1 MKFLPP
7 KPDSL
12 RADTDCCSR
21 SGKFSLLRL
30 LSAAAGLL
38 LLHAGCSSP
47 TITNTSRNIVEQLL
61 ISSAVERCMYQIDF
75 SMYRDAK
82 VFVDYS
88 NLATQVDKNYVQGCF
103 ELYLSKA
110 GIILVKE
117 EKEAAYT
124 MRLISGTLATSSTQV
139 LIGTPE
145 LPIPLPN
152 TDINFALP
160 EIPLFKKVTRRGYG
174 KFSLTVLES
183 PSQKPVR
190 TVDGVSNMSEFI
202 NWTILLIPFSSRNM
216 EMKQSEFEDT
226 QYYLFE

>member
-1 MKFLPP
+1 MPF
-7 KPDSL
+7 
-12 RADTDCCSR
+12 A
-21 SGKFSLLRL
+21 LLL
-30 LSAAAGLL
+30 AAATSFL
-38 LLHAGCSSP
+38 LLHAGCSTP

-82 VFVDYS
+82 VFADYS
-88 NLATQVDKNYVQGCF
+88 DKNYVQGCF
-103 ELYLSKA
+103 ELYLAKA
-110 GIILVKE
+110 GAIVVKE

-124 MRLISGTLATSSTQV
+124 MQLISGTLATSSSQV

-152 TDINFALP
+152 TDLSFAIP
-160 EIPLFKKVTRRGYG
+160 EIAIFKRVTRRGYG
-174 KFSLTVLES
+174 KFSLTVLDT
-183 PSQKPVR
+183 PSRKPVR

-202 NWTILLIPFSSRNM
+202 NWTILLFPFSSRNI

>member
-1 MKFLPP
+1 MIFRRNNGVTGRRFPLV
-7 KPDSL
+7 
-12 RADTDCCSR
+12 
-21 SGKFSLLRL
+21 LLL
-30 LSAAAGLL
+30 VAAAGCL
-38 LLHAGCSSP
+38 LLHTGCSTP

-82 VFVDYS
+82 VFADYS
-88 NLATQVDKNYVQGCF
+88 NLAPQVDKNYVQGCF
-103 ELYLSKA
+103 ELYLAKA
-110 GIILVKE
+110 GAVVVKE

-124 MRLISGTLATSSTQV
+124 MRLISGTLATSSSQV

-152 TDINFALP
+152 TDLSFAIP
-160 EIPLFKKVTRRGYG
+160 EIAIFKRVTRRGYG
-174 KFSLTVLES
+174 KFSLTVLDT
-183 PSQKPVR
+183 PSRKPVR

-202 NWTILLIPFSSRNM
+202 NWTILLFPFSSRNI

>member
-1 MKFLPP
+1 MILRRNNSDKCRRLPF
-7 KPDSL
+7 
-12 RADTDCCSR
+12 A
-21 SGKFSLLRL
+21 LLL
-30 LSAAAGLL
+30 AAATGFL
-38 LLHAGCSSP
+38 LLHAGCSTP

-82 VFVDYS
+82 VFADYS
-88 NLATQVDKNYVQGCF
+88 NLAPQVDKNYVQGCF
-103 ELYLSKA
+103 ELYLAKA
-110 GIILVKE
+110 GAIVVKE

-124 MRLISGTLATSSTQV
+124 MQLISGTLATSSSQV

-152 TDINFALP
+152 TDLSFAIP
-160 EIPLFKKVTRRGYG
+160 EIAIFKRVTRRGYG

-216 EMKQSEFEDT
+216 EMTQSEFEDT